1 MNKMT
6 EYRVMFNA
14 YDGKGDRQFMITTEP
29 LEAVES
35 KLWLSNSK
43 CKNKGVVWLECRE
56 VEEWKKAIL
65 K

>member
-1 MNKMT
+1 MT
-6 EYRVMFNA
+6 EYRVMYNA
-14 YDGKGDRQFMITTEP
+14 YDGKGDREFMVTTEP

-35 KLWLSNSK
+35 KLWIMNVI
-43 CKNKGVVWLECRE
+43 CKDKGLAWLECRE

>member
-1 MNKMT
+1 MT

-14 YDGKGDRQFMITTEP
+14 YDGKGDRQFMVTTEP

-56 VEEWKKAIL
+56 VEEWKRAIL

>member
-1 MNKMT
+1 MT

-14 YDGKGDRQFMITTEP
+14 YDGKGDRQFMVTNEP

>member
-1 MNKMT
+1 MT
-6 EYRVMFNA
+6 EYRVMYNA
-14 YDGKGDRQFMITTEP
+14 YDGKGDREFMVTTEP

-35 KLWLSNSK
+35 KLWIQNGI
-43 CKNKGVVWLECRE
+43 CKDKGIVWLECRE